1 MYMEIA
7 KTYFCGIH
15 RKILYLKEYFKIMQ
29 ILIYVILK
37 ILVLF
42 MLFFFFFNSVFSKHL
57 SYLNWTVFKSHS
69 YKENA
74 INDVRLFF

>member
-42 MLFFFFFNSVFSKHL
+42 MFFFLILCLTSI
-57 SYLNWTVFKSHS
+57 YLT
-69 YKENA
+69 
-74 INDVRLFF
+74 

>member
-37 ILVLF
+37 ILA
-42 MLFFFFFNSVFSKHL
+42 
-57 SYLNWTVFKSHS
+57 VFKSHS